1 MQNFWLYILDVLFTL
16 LHVVLIGF
24 NLLGWI
30 WKSSRRL
37 HFYAVL
43 LTAFSWLILGIW
55 FGWGYCLITD
65 WQWQVKRKLGEEDL
79 PGSFIKYMADQ
90 IPGLDI
96 STSFI
101 DLSTAVGFGLA
112 ALLSVYLNFIRKGK
126 TE

>member
-30 WKSSRRL
+30 WKSARRL

-90 IPGLDI
+90 ITGLDI

-112 ALLSVYLNFIRKGK
+112 TLLSVYLNFIRKGK